1 MERTANQAPVMVV
14 TGSGRGIGEGIA
26 ELAIQRGYAVLGI
39 DVSFAESTSVVL
51 QAAENEGKYIKLT
64 ADISLES
71 VWTEKIIPTV
81 EERFGRLDV
90 LVNNAA
96 ISPKTNGVR
105 TPSAEMSLEEWNLVL
120 NVNLTSVF
128 LGCRSAYPLMK
139 RQNFGRIITVS
150 SQAGR
155 EGARIAGL
163 HYGASKAADIG
174 ITRTLAREWGG
185 DGITVNVLTP
195 GRIVTG
201 MSAQVAD
208 EVNQKMLD
216 NTPIGRFGYPNDVAE
231 LTLFVASPEAGFIT
245 GAVLDVNG
253 GGFIG

>member
-128 LGCRSAYPLMK
+128 LG
-139 RQNFGRIITVS
+139 
-150 SQAGR
+150 
-155 EGARIAGL
+155 
-163 HYGASKAADIG
+163 
-174 ITRTLAREWGG
+174 
-185 DGITVNVLTP
+185 
-195 GRIVTG
+195 
-201 MSAQVAD
+201 
-208 EVNQKMLD
+208 
-216 NTPIGRFGYPNDVAE
+216 
-231 LTLFVASPEAGFIT
+231 
-245 GAVLDVNG
+245 
-253 GGFIG
+253 